1 MTIII
6 PLFIFGLVIG
16 SFLNVVIYRVPRKLS
31 VVSPAR
37 SYCPRCS
44 ATLSW
49 FENIPVISW
58 LILGGRCRHC
68 KTRISG
74 QYPLVEL
81 LSGAFAVLSYFHFGL
96 TPTAAIV
103 YALSVTLVAI
113 SFIDLEF
120 RIIPNV
126 ISLPGIT
133 LGLVLGIVS
142 QFTQTFSWP
151 ITTGAIDS
159 LIGMLIG
166 GGIFYLIAWI
176 YYLMTKKIG
185 LGGGDIKLLGMT
197 GAILGWESVPQTIIL
212 GSIIGSVVGIGAM
225 LVYKTGRNTEIP
237 FGPWLSIGALLYI
250 FADLP
255 IFNLR

>member
-6 PLFIFGLVIG
+6 PLLILGLVIG

-44 ATLSW
+44 TTLSW
-49 FENIPVISW
+49 FENIPVLSW
-58 LILGGRCRHC
+58 IVLGGRCRHC
-68 KTRISG
+68 KARISG

-81 LSGAFAVLSYFHFGL
+81 LSGVFAILSYLHFGL
-96 TPTAAIV
+96 TITALIV

-133 LGLVLGIVS
+133 IGLLLGITS
-142 QFTQTFSWP
+142 QFTHAFSWP

-166 GGIFYLIAWI
+166 GGIFYFIAWI

-212 GSIIGSVVGIGAM
+212 GSIIGSIVGIGAM

-237 FGPWLSIGALLYI
+237 FGPWLSLGAILYI

-255 IFNLR
+255 IFSLR